1 MNWLDIVILVVI
13 VFAAVRG
20 SIVGM
25 IKSLIGLFA
34 LIVAFFTAN
43 IFNDDLAKLI
53 IGQTNIKNSLQ
64 IFFEK
69 DLFNKLSIPKI
80 DLPEIKTDG
89 FGEIG
94 DYLNSILSN
103 SDIFKAYSFS
113 SVGEFIA
120 NAVISFFSWIVI
132 FIIAYIAVR
141 ILGIIV
147 EEIFKLPI
155 LKTINGI
162 GGFAIGLIKGSLFVF
177 LFVLGLK
184 FIGEISSGTYLT
196 EIINESYFVYYIF
209 KYNILRWIIV

>member
-1 MNWLDIVILVVI
+1 MNWLDVVLLVIV

-25 IKSLIGLFA
+25 IKALVGLVA
-34 LIVAFFTAN
+34 LIVAFIIAN
-43 IFNDDLAKLI
+43 VFNDALVKLI
-53 IGQTNIKNSLQ
+53 IERTNIKNGLQ

-80 DLPEIKTDG
+80 DLPESTADG

-94 DYLNSILSN
+94 DYLNNILSN
-103 SDIFKAYSFS
+103 SDIFKGYSFS
-113 SVGEFIA
+113 SFGEFAA
-120 NAVISFFSWIVI
+120 NAIINFFSWIIV
-132 FIIAYIAVR
+132 FIIVYIAIR
-141 ILGIIV
+141 ILGIIL

-177 LFVLGLK
+177 LLVLGLK
-184 FIGEISSGTYLT
+184 FIGEISTGTYLT
-196 EIINESYFVYYIF
+196 ECINESYFVYYIL